1 MRFALRTSR
10 VLTHLNATDT
20 AHLIE
25 LNAVSQCLSIQDRAG
40 QTKQGL
46 ERHAKDLDTRDPR
59 STVHAEI
66 MPSGIKGKHVA
77 LALAVGRLA
86 SSLRVLSRY
95 AIALPVNF
103 LRASQALQLLSYRGD
118 VDVQVKYHDHW
129 ALMAE

>member
-46 ERHAKDLDTRDPR
+46 ERHAKAKNLDTRDSR
-59 STVHAEI
+59 STVHAKI
-66 MPSGIKGKHVA
+66 MPSGIKGKYVA

-118 VDVQVKYHDHW
+118 VDVQV
-129 ALMAE
+129 